1 MAELLSQ
8 RGGLKIAHHGHLFS
22 FHKKSSDGTLSF
34 WRCDKRTSEN
44 CKARLHTDANGD
56 GHAETTLSTPAN
68 IISEAL
74 QDVGVATRGQ
84 LPSKCALKKVVQRR
98 RNILRAA
105 PVQPDNLA
113 ALIIP
118 PEYTQYEFQRDQ
130 FANFLLH
137 DSGERDNERILIFG
151 RSSYGNWSQEMK
163 KMYVDGTFRIAT
175 QLFGQVYVVMAERGV
190 SGRRIDN
197 NDADFALAARKIVAL
212 AFVPIDNLDDAF
224 EELSESTP
232 VELEPI
238 LHWFAYIGRPNR
250 RGNRRESTFP
260 PELWTVFER
269 TLNGDARTNNIVEA
283 AHRALQAEM
292 GMDHPTLWKFIDSLK
307 KVQSGRDQTFEEY
320 IRGDGPIPKRRK
332 YIQADN
338 RILNILQDRNN
349 RTHNELL
356 QGIADNFLM
365 N

>member
-1 MAELLSQ
+1 MKTKLAGE
-8 RGGLKIAHHGHLFS
+8 GLTA
-22 FHKKSSDGTLSF
+22 
-34 WRCDKRTSEN
+34 
-44 CKARLHTDANGD
+44 
-56 GHAETTLSTPAN
+56 
-68 IISEAL
+68 
-74 QDVGVATRGQ
+74 
-84 LPSKCALKKVVQRR
+84 
-98 RNILRAA
+98 
-105 PVQPDNLA
+105 
-113 ALIIP
+113 
-118 PEYTQYEFQRDQ
+118 QY
-130 FANFLLH
+130 
-137 DSGERDNERILIFG
+137 
-151 RSSYGNWSQEMK
+151 
-163 KMYVDGTFRIAT
+163 
-175 QLFGQVYVVMAERGV
+175 
-190 SGRRIDN
+190 N

-238 LHWFAYIGRPNR
+238 LHWFENNYIGRPNR
-250 RGNRRESTFP
+250 RGKRREPTFP
-260 PELWTVFER
+260 SELWTVFER

-338 RILNILQDRNN
+338 RILNILQDRNI

-356 QGIADNFLM
+356 QGIAHNFLM